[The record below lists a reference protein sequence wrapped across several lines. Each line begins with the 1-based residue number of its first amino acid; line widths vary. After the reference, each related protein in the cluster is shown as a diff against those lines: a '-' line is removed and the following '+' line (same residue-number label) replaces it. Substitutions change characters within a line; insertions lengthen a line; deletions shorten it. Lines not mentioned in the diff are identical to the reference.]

1 MVNFQES
8 SVRFAFCGTTAV
20 QSRRETRI
28 AMTIPGRLVMN
39 GNSIIV
45 AIVLCAGALAGGVA
59 RAQAPAPT
67 AVPSDVANIKQS
79 IQNLPWQDIDLSTVE
94 PLERDRA
101 LLLMNHVLDEIAPV
115 RASEAELMS
124 GYIEAQNLGA
134 EFAKTPKPPAGKQLT
149 YTDAT
154 KIAVAMLRGPMANS
168 SYASQLTDCSSD
180 GLAAYQQLYDSTCQR
195 RWGEI
200 TESVEQ
206 TRWMGSFL
214 QSKGKMQDYQAW
226 AKVESENRQLQY
238 QLQMQKNAAAADAAQ
253 QAAQAQAAADRQEQ
267 EKLQLQQALAAA
279 QAQQQ
284 SQQQQ
289 AYQAGQQQAQQQQ
302 QQQLGDQPPQAD
314 APYYGGWGTP
324 GYYGTGVGWCYDSA
338 YANQARA
345 ATEQRLS
352 NFYGTPHTGG
362 GHGGGGRR

>member
-1 MVNFQES
+1 
-8 SVRFAFCGTTAV
+8 
-20 QSRRETRI
+20 
-28 AMTIPGRLVMN
+28 
-39 GNSIIV
+39 
-45 AIVLCAGALAGGVA
+45 
-59 RAQAPAPT
+59 
-67 AVPSDVANIKQS
+67 VANIKQS
-79 IQNLPWQDIDLSTVE
+79 IQSLPWQDIDLSTVT

-124 GYIEAQNLGA
+124 QYIEAQNLGA
-134 EFAKTPKPPAGKQLT
+134 DFAKTPKPPAGKQLT

-154 KIAVAMLRGPMANS
+154 KIAVAMLRGPMASS
-168 SYASQLTDCSSD
+168 SYATQLTDCSPD

-214 QSKGKMQDYQAW
+214 QSKGKVQDYQAW
-226 AKVESENRQLQY
+226 AKVESQNRQLQY
-238 QLQMQKNAAAADAAQ
+238 QLQMEKNAAAADAAQ
-253 QAAQAQAAADRQEQ
+253 QAAQAQAAAEQQEQ

-284 SQQQQ
+284 QANAQQQ

-302 QQQLGDQPPQAD
+302 SSNRGNWEINRRNPMPRITPAGACQAIT
-314 APYYGGWGTP
+314 APAPHG
-324 GYYGTGVGWCYDSA
+324 YDST
-338 YANQARA
+338 YANRARA
-345 ATEQRLS
+345 ETEQRLS

-362 GHGGGGRR
+362 FHGGGGRR